1 MTRTHL
7 LYGLLVVG
15 GLCLI
20 LFVWLHGRNTPDADK
35 TIRDQRSSVDSP
47 AVSDAP
53 AKAKHGHGVLD
64 HDGFVSEEDYSPPPE
79 IPADKEARI
88 RALYYKLPRA
98 KAEEKADEILT
109 EGMDALSAAKY
120 LESLDGH
127 YGDLRDIVR
136 KYAERAV
143 AENPGDFDALLFK
156 IQRTI
161 DDQEQEAGYRQLY
174 KMNPDS
180 VEVLY
185 GLGDVL
191 SYHHPEEAIVHLEK
205 VVTLDPKHQDAMYR
219 LSASYDSAGKLT
231 KALTAAEK
239 AYQIVPTRMGKG
251 YVDSLKRRIENE
263 QNEVTD
269 VQEKGTEPSK
279 PDSTAVSVPS
289 ETEAPVDESRVD
301 ESPTT
306 EPTEQNDAR
315 KKKARQEMEAEFE
328 QLLTDLERMVT
339 GESDLSD
346 AVKGEVADLERE
358 SKPKL
363 SPNDDPDDERAR
375 RKSEASEKR
384 RRRSTERSEDDED
397 GDDARADED
406 ASEEDEE
413 R

>member
-35 TIRDQRSSVDSP
+35 TIRDQHSSVDSP

-53 AKAKHGHGVLD
+53 AQAKHGNEVLNHG
-64 HDGFVSEEDYSPPPE
+64 GFVSEEDYSPPPPEVPVETLERIEAIYNSMPYSKAKKKE
-79 IPADKEARI
+79 I
-88 RALYYKLPRA
+88 
-98 KAEEKADEILT
+98 EILT
-109 EGMDALSAAKY
+109 EGMDTLSAAKY
-120 LESLDGH
+120 LETLHGQ
-127 YGDLRDIVR
+127 YGDFDAIVR

-156 IQRTI
+156 TQRTE
-161 DDQEQEAGYRQLY
+161 DEQEREAGYRQLY
-174 KMNPDS
+174 EMNPDS
-180 VEVLY
+180 VDVLV
-185 GLGDVL
+185 GLGERL
-191 SYHHPEEAIVHLEK
+191 SYHHPEEAIVHLQK
-205 VVTLDPKHQDAMYR
+205 AVALSPKHANALFY
-219 LSASYDSAGKLT
+219 LSASYQAAGQLT
-231 KALTAAEK
+231 KALAAAEK
-239 AYQIVPTRMGKG
+239 AYEIAP
-251 YVDSLKRRIENE
+251 YSLAKVNLDVIKWNIEKRRN
-263 QNEVTD
+263 QHPD
-269 VQEKGTEPSK
+269 VQEKGTELSK

-289 ETEAPVDESRVD
+289 ETEAPLGEAPFD

-363 SPNDDPDDERAR
+363 SPNDNPDDERVR
-375 RKSEASEKR
+375 RKSESSEKR
-384 RRRSTERSEDDED
+384 RERSTERSEDDED
-397 GDDARADED
+397 

>member
-1 MTRTHL
+1 M
-7 LYGLLVVG
+7 
-15 GLCLI
+15 
-20 LFVWLHGRNTPDADK
+20 
-35 TIRDQRSSVDSP
+35 
-47 AVSDAP
+47 
-53 AKAKHGHGVLD
+53 
-64 HDGFVSEEDYSPPPE
+64 
-79 IPADKEARI
+79 
-88 RALYYKLPRA
+88 
-98 KAEEKADEILT
+98 
-109 EGMDALSAAKY
+109 
-120 LESLDGH
+120 
-127 YGDLRDIVR
+127 
-136 KYAERAV
+136 

-156 IQRTI
+156 TQRTI

-205 VVTLDPKHQDAMYR
+205 AVTLDPKHQDAMYR

-279 PDSTAVSVPS
+279 PDSTDVSVPS
-289 ETEAPVDESRVD
+289 ETEAPVD

-339 GESDLSD
+339 GESDPF
-346 AVKGEVADLERE
+346 ATVKGRIAGLERE

-363 SPNDDPDDERAR
+363 SPDDERVR
-375 RKSEASEKR
+375 RKSESSEKR
-384 RRRSTERSEDDED
+384 RERSTERSEDDED
-397 GDDARADED
+397 

>member
-64 HDGFVSEEDYSPPPE
+64 HDGFVSEEDYSPPE

-88 RALYYKLPRA
+88 RALYDKQPRA
-98 KAEEKADEILT
+98 KAEEKVDEILT

-120 LESLDGH
+120 LESLHGY
-127 YGDLRDIVR
+127 YGDFRESVR
-136 KYAERAV
+136 RYAARAV
-143 AENPGDFDALLFK
+143 AENPGNFDALLFK
-156 IQRTI
+156 TQRTI

-174 KMNPDS
+174 EMNPDS
-180 VEVLY
+180 VDVLV
-185 GLGDVL
+185 GLGERL
-191 SYHHPEEAIVHLEK
+191 SYHHPEEAIVHLQK
-205 VVTLDPKHQDAMYR
+205 AVALSPKHANALFY
-219 LSASYDSAGKLT
+219 LSVSYEATGQLT
-231 KALTAAEK
+231 KALAAAEK
-239 AYQIVPTRMGKG
+239 AYEIAP
-251 YVDSLKRRIENE
+251 YSLAKVNLDVIKWNIEKRRN
-263 QNEVTD
+263 QHPD

-279 PDSTAVSVPS
+279 TDSTDVSVPS
-289 ETEAPVDESRVD
+289 ETEAPLGEAPFD
-301 ESPTT
+301 ESPIS
-306 EPTEQNDAR
+306 ELSAEQDDAR
-315 KKKARQEMEAEFE
+315 KKRAQQAMEAEFE
-328 QLLTDLERMVT
+328 KLLTDLERMIT

-346 AVKGEVADLERE
+346 AVKGEIADLERE

-363 SPNDDPDDERAR
+363 SPDDDPDDERIR
-375 RKSEASEKR
+375 RKSESSEKWR
-384 RRRSTERSEDDED
+384 ERSTERSEDDED

>member
-15 GLCLI
+15 SLCLI

-53 AKAKHGHGVLD
+53 AQAKHGHGVLD

-79 IPADKEARI
+79 IPADKLEQI
-88 RALYYKLPRA
+88 QALYDKQPRA

-156 IQRTI
+156 TQRTI

-205 VVTLDPKHQDAMYR
+205 AVTLDPKHQDAMYR

-239 AYQIVPTRMGKG
+239 AYQIVPYWTSKG
-251 YVDSLKRRIENE
+251 YVDSLKWRIENR

-279 PDSTAVSVPS
+279 PDSTDVSVPS
-289 ETEAPVDESRVD
+289 ETEAPLGEAPFD
-301 ESPTT
+301 ESPII
-306 EPTEQNDAR
+306 EPFAEQDDAR
-315 KKKARQEMEAEFE
+315 KKRARQEMEAEFE

-363 SPNDDPDDERAR
+363 SPNDDPDDERVR
-375 RKSEASEKR
+375 RKSESSEKR
-384 RRRSTERSEDDED
+384 RERSTERSEDDED
-397 GDDARADED
+397 